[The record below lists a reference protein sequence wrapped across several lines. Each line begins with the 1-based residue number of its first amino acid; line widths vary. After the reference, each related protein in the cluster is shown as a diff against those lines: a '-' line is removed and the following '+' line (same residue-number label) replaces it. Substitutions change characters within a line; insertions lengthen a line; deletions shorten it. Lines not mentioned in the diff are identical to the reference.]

1 VNVQSLSGSP
11 ANFQVYTALL
21 EPHDRILSLDLPHG
35 GHLSHGYQTPN
46 KKISAVSKYFE
57 SMPYRLDEETGTID
71 YDAMERSAELF
82 RPKLIVAGAS
92 AYSRLIDYE
101 RIRKIADKIGAYVLA
116 DMAHISGLVA
126 AEVIPSCFPWA
137 DVVTTTTHK
146 SLRGPRGAM
155 IFYRKGQR
163 GVVQKGKKKGTP
175 IMYDIEDK
183 INFAVF
189 PGLQG
194 GPHNHTIGAL
204 STCLKQ
210 VNTPGFVEYQKQVL
224 KNCASMAKRLNE
236 LGYNLVSGGTDN
248 HLVLV
253 DLKSS
258 RKIDGARVERIL
270 ELACIASNKNT
281 IPGDTSALTPG
292 GIRMGSPALSSRG
305 FMEDDFEK
313 VAEFFDRA
321 VAIAVKLKKTEQGK
335 KLKGFREMCAVG
347 PSVDPEL
354 EVLRKDVMD
363 FACSFPTVGFGEEEM
378 EFEGDYN
385 IDFVA

>member
-1 VNVQSLSGSP
+1 M
-11 ANFQVYTALL
+11 
-21 EPHDRILSLDLPHG
+21 
-35 GHLSHGYQTPN
+35 
-46 KKISAVSKYFE
+46 VSRYFE
-57 SMPYRLDEETGTID
+57 SMPYRLNEETGHID
-71 YDAMERSAELF
+71 YDAMEKSAELF

-101 RIRKIADKIGAYVLA
+101 RIRHIADKVDAYVLA

-126 AEVIPSCFPWA
+126 AKVIPSCFPWA

-163 GVVQKGKKKGTP
+163 GTTKKGDP
-175 IMYDIEDK
+175 IMYDIEEK

-204 STCLKQ
+204 AVALKQ
-210 VNTPGFVEYQKQVL
+210 ANTPEFVEYQKQVL
-224 KNCASMAKRLNE
+224 KNCTRLCSE
-236 LGYNLVSGGTDN
+236 LQAMGYDIVSGGTDN

-253 DLKSS
+253 NVKKS
-258 RKIDGARVERIL
+258 RGIDGARVERIL

-281 IPGDTSALTPG
+281 VPGDTSALNPG
-292 GIRMGSPALSSRG
+292 GIRMGTPALTSRG
-305 FMEDDFEK
+305 FVEEDFAK
-313 VAEFFDRA
+313 VAHYFDRA
-321 VAIAVKLKKTEQGK
+321 VSIAIKLKNTEEGK
-335 KLKGFREMCAVG
+335 KMKGFRDLCSVG

-354 EVLRKDVMD
+354 VQLRHEVSE
-363 FACSFPTVGFGEEEM
+363 FASSFPTVGFEEDDMMFQGE
-378 EFEGDYN
+378 YN
-385 IDFVA
+385 ADFAA